1 MHSILVIGA
10 GKIGSTI
17 ADMLHETGDYA
28 VTVADSSAAALKRRR
43 HARHQDD
50 PARFRRR
57 GRAAGCPEGPLRR
70 AERRALST

>member
-28 VTVADSSAAALKRRR
+28 VTVADRSAEALRSGR
-43 HARHQDD
+43 HAT
-50 PARFRRR
+50 ASRRSSSTSATR
-57 GRAAGCPEGPLRR
+57 SPCRR
-70 AERRALST
+70 P